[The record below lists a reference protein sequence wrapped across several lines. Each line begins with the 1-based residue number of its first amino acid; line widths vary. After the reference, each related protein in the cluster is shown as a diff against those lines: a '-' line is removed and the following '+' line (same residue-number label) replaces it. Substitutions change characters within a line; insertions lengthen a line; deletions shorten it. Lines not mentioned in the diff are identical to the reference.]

1 MIDISL
7 ETSETNMALLR
18 TQLEAEITQ
27 QALILFKDLRREYS
41 NMNERLQARVAEL
54 EKQRAEHTQQI
65 DDLALALKGALRK
78 EKEYQATIRRLND
91 EVKDLMRDLASLRN
105 ENVALSRE
113 VAELRLEVDGFREVI
128 RD

>member
-1 MIDISL
+1 MTDNFKA
-7 ETSETNMALLR
+7 TGTNIVGLR
-18 TQLEAEITQ
+18 DQLEAEITQ
-27 QALILFKDLRREYS
+27 QALELFKDLRREYS
-41 NMNERLQARVAEL
+41 DMNERLQARVTEL

-113 VAELRLEVDGFREVI
+113 VAELRLEVDGFREII

>member
-1 MIDISL
+1 M
-7 ETSETNMALLR
+7 TGNFKATGTNIVGLR
-18 TQLEAEITQ
+18 DQLEAEITQ
-27 QALILFKDLRREYS
+27 QALELFKDLRREYS
-41 NMNERLQARVAEL
+41 DMNERLQIRVTEL